1 MSGRRIAGVAAIS
14 GQGRRDLRLLSAGV
28 AVSTMGDAF
37 ASVALLLRLRP
48 HGTGWVAA
56 LLAAQVAPM
65 ILLAGVIGILIDRTE
80 TRRVLLYAVIGQA
93 VVAIPLALAHAPALI
108 VPLFFTLGV
117 FNAAVRP
124 ATNALIPAIAGEEEA
139 TRGFARLALAM
150 SFGFVIGPALG
161 GVLTGAFGATTA
173 LLIDAATFLVLAVL
187 CLGLHTRR
195 VPAAV
200 DPDAVAES
208 PRTARRA
215 GWAALWDDRVLRT
228 VFTVTAVAT
237 ASVVDN
243 VAAPFR
249 FIDQLGTT
257 ATGYGIYLSLWGAGM
272 GVGGQLAP
280 RLPARSAR
288 FVPAFGQLVL
298 CLGIAGIGVA
308 PGLAVAYV
316 CSALGGIGNGMA
328 NVAQNALVTARVPD
342 ATRGRAFAAAS
353 GVFQGAFAVGSA
365 AGGPIVALLDAG
377 TAMLVC
383 GLAGAV
389 AAAAGLVVLRR

>member
-1 MSGRRIAGVAAIS
+1 MSAIS
-14 GQGRRDLRLLSAGV
+14 GQGRRDLRLLAAGV
-28 AVSTMGDAF
+28 AVSTMGDQF

-65 ILLAGVIGILIDRTE
+65 ILLAGFIGMLIDRTE
-80 TRRVLLYAVIGQA
+80 TRRVLLYAVVGQA
-93 VVAIPLALAHAPALI
+93 LVAIPLALAHAPALI

-124 ATNALIPAIAGEEEA
+124 ATNALIPAIAGEAEA

-150 SFGFVIGPALG
+150 SFGFVFGPALG
-161 GVLTGAFGATTA
+161 GVLTAAFGATTA
-173 LLIDAATFLVLAVL
+173 LLIDAGTFLVLAVL
-187 CLGLHTRR
+187 CLGLRTRR
-195 VPAAV
+195 VPAPV
-200 DPDAVAES
+200 DPNAVVES
-208 PRTARRA
+208 ARTARRA
-215 GWAALWDDRVLRT
+215 GWAALWDDRVLRA
-228 VFTVTAVAT
+228 VFAVTAVVTA

-272 GVGGQLAP
+272 GVGAQIAP
-280 RLPARSAR
+280 RLPARAAR
-288 FVPAFGQLVL
+288 YVPAVGQLVL
-298 CLGIAGIGVA
+298 SLGIAGIGVA
-308 PGLAVAYV
+308 PVLAVAYV
-316 CSALGGIGNGMA
+316 SSLLGGIGNGMA
-328 NVAQNALVTARVPD
+328 NVAQNALVTTRVPD

-377 TAMLVC
+377 TAMIVC
-383 GLAGAV
+383 GLVGAGA
-389 AAAAGLVVLRR
+389 AAVGLVALRR

>member
-1 MSGRRIAGVAAIS
+1 MSAIS
-14 GQGRRDLRLLSAGV
+14 GQGRHDLRLLAAGV
-28 AVSTMGDAF
+28 AVSTMGDQF
-37 ASVALLLRLRP
+37 ASVALVLRLRP
-48 HGTGWVAA
+48 HGTGWIAA

-65 ILLAGVIGILIDRTE
+65 ILLAGFIGMLIDRTE

-124 ATNALIPAIAGEEEA
+124 ATNALVPAIAGEAEA

-150 SFGFVIGPALG
+150 SFGFVFGPALG
-161 GVLTGAFGATTA
+161 GVLTAAFGATTA
-173 LLIDAATFLVLAVL
+173 LLIDAGTFLVLAVL
-187 CLGLHTRR
+187 CLGLRTRR

-200 DPDAVAES
+200 DPAADAVVES
-208 PRTARRA
+208 ARTARRA
-215 GWAALWDDRVLRT
+215 GWAALWNDRVLRT
-228 VFTVTAVAT
+228 VFAVTAVVT
-237 ASVVDN
+237 AAAVVDN

-257 ATGYGIYLSLWGAGM
+257 ATGYGVYLSLWGAGM
-272 GVGGQLAP
+272 GVGAQLAP
-280 RLPARSAR
+280 RLPARAAR
-288 FVPAFGQLVL
+288 YVPAAGQLIL
-298 CLGIAGIGVA
+298 ALGIAGIGAA

-342 ATRGRAFAAAS
+342 ATRGRAFAASA

-377 TAMLVC
+377 TAMIVC
-383 GLAGAV
+383 GLVGAG
-389 AAAAGLVVLRR
+389 AAAAGLVALRR

>member
-1 MSGRRIAGVAAIS
+1 MSAIS
-14 GQGRRDLRLLSAGV
+14 GQGRHDLRLLAAGV
-28 AVSTMGDAF
+28 AVSTMGDQF
-37 ASVALLLRLRP
+37 ASVALVLRLRP
-48 HGTGWVAA
+48 HGTGWIAA

-65 ILLAGVIGILIDRTE
+65 ILLAGVIGMLVDRTE

-108 VPLFFTLGV
+108 VPLFFTLGI

-139 TRGFARLALAM
+139 ARGFARLALAM
-150 SFGFVIGPALG
+150 SFGFVFGPALG
-161 GVLTGAFGATTA
+161 GVLTAAFGATTA
-173 LLIDAATFLVLAVL
+173 LLIDAGTFLVLAVL
-187 CLGLHTRR
+187 CLGLRTRR
-195 VPAAV
+195 VPAVV
-200 DPDAVAES
+200 DPADAVVES
-208 PRTARRA
+208 ARTARRA

-228 VFTVTAVAT
+228 VFAVTAVVT
-237 ASVVDN
+237 AAAVVDN

-257 ATGYGIYLSLWGAGM
+257 ATGYGVYLSLWGAGM
-272 GVGGQLAP
+272 GVGAQLAP
-280 RLPARSAR
+280 RLPARAVR
-288 FVPAFGQLVL
+288 FVPAVGQLGL
-298 CLGIAGIGVA
+298 CLGIVGIGAA
-308 PGLAVAYV
+308 PGLVVAYV

-377 TAMLVC
+377 TAMIVC
-383 GLAGAV
+383 GLVGASAAV
-389 AAAAGLVVLRR
+389 AGVVALRR

>member
-1 MSGRRIAGVAAIS
+1 VSAIS
-14 GQGRRDLRLLSAGV
+14 GQGKHDLRLLSAGV
-28 AVSTMGDAF
+28 AVSTTGDAF
-37 ASVALLLRLRP
+37 ASVALLLRLAP

-65 ILLAGVIGILIDRTE
+65 ILLAGFVGILVDRVE
-80 TRRVLLYAVIGQA
+80 TRRVLLYAVCGQA
-93 VVAIPLALAHAPALI
+93 LVGVPLALVHSPFLI

-124 ATNALIPAIAGEEEA
+124 ATNALVPTIAGEAEA
-139 TRGFARLALAM
+139 ARGFGRLALAM
-150 SFGFVIGPALG
+150 SFGFIIGPALG

-173 LLIDAATFLVLAVL
+173 LLLDAGSFVVLAGF
-187 CLGLHTRR
+187 CTRIR
-195 VPAAV
+195 VRRPPGPR
-200 DPDAVAES
+200 DEHEDA
-208 PRTARRA
+208 RTARRA

-228 VFTVTAVAT
+228 VFAVTGVVTA

-257 ATGYGIYLSLWGAGM
+257 ATGYGVYLSLWGAGM
-272 GVGGQLAP
+272 GIGAQLAP
-280 RLPARSAR
+280 RLPARAAR
-288 FVPAFGQLVL
+288 YVPAAGQLVL
-298 CLGIAGIGVA
+298 SLGIAGIGLA
-308 PGLAVAYV
+308 PGLVVAYV
-316 CSALGGIGNGMA
+316 ASAFGGVGNGLA
-328 NVAQNALVTARVPD
+328 NVSQNALVTARVPD

-383 GLAGAV
+383 GLVGAG
-389 AAAAGLVVLRR
+389 AAAAGLVALRR